1 MNTITDFLN
10 NSYKA
15 NPDKLAIIDDNSKF
29 SYSGLNQEVNKFSSF
44 LNQFPQNSVIS
55 LLFDNTNEFVISYLG
70 VINSGCTAHLIPT
83 GISQSNLK
91 EQIFSAKPRLILSS
105 DVHFSKFN
113 EIEFENLEKLKFSE
127 IKKTSSDTR
136 KPKSS
141 DYAYL
146 IYTSGTTSAP
156 KGVPVT
162 HSSCVFTTGNIVR
175 TLQYSKDDVDLLP
188 LPLSHSFGLGCLHTS
203 LYVGSTL
210 VIQNGPTIYDIL
222 DSIKKYDVT
231 TLAAVPSTLSK
242 ITSSASND
250 SLNLLSDLRLIITN
264 STFFPPETIR
274 KLKDTLK
281 TGKVATYYG
290 LTEASRSTFMIF
302 DDDVLAAEFP
312 DVIESVG
319 KPSDGISI
327 KIVSVDNE
335 NKATGEIWLKGSNVI
350 EKYWT
355 EEHTKENLSNGWLK
369 TGDLGR
375 VRNGYLYILGR
386 VDDLINISGE
396 KVYPQEIERVV
407 KVLSGIDEVVAI
419 PMKHKSF
426 GEVVK
431 LFVKKSVES
440 DITKTEILTHCIKN
454 LERFKVPAKI
464 EFVEDFPRTDYGKI
478 KRFMLK

>member
-1 MNTITDFLN
+1 MNTIADFLN
-10 NSYKA
+10 NSYRA
-15 NPDKLAIIDDNSKF
+15 NPDKLAIIDNNSKF
-29 SYSGLNQEVNKFSSF
+29 SYSGLNQQVNKFSSF

-91 EQIFSAKPRLILSS
+91 EQIFSAKPRLILTS
-105 DVHFSKFN
+105 DVHFSKFD

-156 KGVPVT
+156 KGVPIT

-210 VIQNGPTIYDIL
+210 VIQNGPTTHNIL

-242 ITSSASND
+242 ITFSASND

-274 KLKDTLK
+274 KLKETLK

-302 DDDVLAAEFP
+302 DDDDEK
-312 DVIESVG
+312 IESVG
-319 KPSDGISI
+319 KPSDEISI
-327 KIVSVDNE
+327 KIISVNDE
-335 NKATGEIWLKGSNVI
+335 SSVGEIWIKGSNVI

-355 EEHTKENLSNGWLK
+355 EEHTKENLSDGWLK
-369 TGDLGR
+369 TGDLGKID
-375 VRNGYLYILGR
+375 NGYLYILGR
-386 VDDLINISGE
+386 IDDLINISGE

-407 KVLSGIDEVVAI
+407 KVLSGIDDVVAI

>member
-1 MNTITDFLN
+1 MNTIADFLN
-10 NSYKA
+10 NSYRA

-29 SYSGLNQEVNKFSSF
+29 SYSELNQEVNRLSSF

-146 IYTSGTTSAP
+146 IYTSGTTSSP
-156 KGVPVT
+156 KGVPIT
-162 HSSCVFTTGNIVR
+162 HSSCVFTTDNIVK

-242 ITSSASND
+242 ITFSASND

-274 KLKDTLK
+274 KLKETLK

-302 DDDVLAAEFP
+302 DDDEK
-312 DVIESVG
+312 IESVG
-319 KPSDGISI
+319 KPSDGISV
-327 KIVSVDNE
+327 KIVSVNDDLSV
-335 NKATGEIWLKGSNVI
+335 GEIWIKGSNVI

-355 EEHTKENLSNGWLK
+355 EEHTKENLSDGWLK
-369 TGDLGR
+369 TGDLGKIDD
-375 VRNGYLYILGR
+375 GFLYILGR

-431 LFVKKSVES
+431 LFVKKSIES
-440 DITKTEILTHCIKN
+440 DITKTKILTHCIKN

>member
-156 KGVPVT
+156 KGVPIT

-175 TLQYSKDDVDLLP
+175 TLQYSKNDVDLLP

-210 VIQNGPTIYDIL
+210 VIQNGPTTHNIL

-302 DDDVLAAEFP
+302 VVDDEK
-312 DVIESVG
+312 IESVG

-327 KIVSVDNE
+327 KIISVNDE
-335 NKATGEIWLKGSNVI
+335 SSVGEIWIRGSNVI

-355 EEHTKENLSNGWLK
+355 EEHTKENLSDGWLK
-369 TGDLGR
+369 TGDLGKIDD
-375 VRNGYLYILGR
+375 GYLYILGR
-386 VDDLINISGE
+386 IDDLINISGE

-431 LFVKKSVES
+431 LFVKKSAES
-440 DITKTEILTHCIKN
+440 NITKTEILTHCIKN

>member
-1 MNTITDFLN
+1 MNTIADFLN
-10 NSYKA
+10 NSYRA
-15 NPDKLAIIDDNSKF
+15 NPDKLAIIDNNSKF
-29 SYSGLNQEVNKFSSF
+29 SYSGLNQQVNKFSSF

-91 EQIFSAKPRLILSS
+91 EQIFSAKPRLILTS
-105 DVHFSKFN
+105 DVHFSKFD

-156 KGVPVT
+156 KGVPIT

-210 VIQNGPTIYDIL
+210 VIQNGPTTHNIL

-242 ITSSASND
+242 ITFSASND

-274 KLKDTLK
+274 KLKETLK

-302 DDDVLAAEFP
+302 DDDDEK
-312 DVIESVG
+312 IESVG
-319 KPSDGISI
+319 KPSDEISI
-327 KIVSVDNE
+327 KIISVNDE
-335 NKATGEIWLKGSNVI
+335 SSVGEIWIKGSNVI
-350 EKYWT
+350 KKYWT
-355 EEHTKENLSNGWLK
+355 EEHTKENLSDGWLK
-369 TGDLGR
+369 TGDLGKIDD
-375 VRNGYLYILGR
+375 GYLYILGR
-386 VDDLINISGE
+386 IDDLINISGE

-407 KVLSGIDEVVAI
+407 KVLSGIDDVVAI

>member
-1 MNTITDFLN
+1 MNTIADFLN
-10 NSYKA
+10 NSYRA
-15 NPDKLAIIDDNSKF
+15 NPDKLAIIDNNSKF
-29 SYSGLNQEVNKFSSF
+29 SYSGLNQQVNRFSSF

-91 EQIFSAKPRLILSS
+91 EQIFSAKPRLILTS
-105 DVHFSKFN
+105 DVHFSKFD

-156 KGVPVT
+156 KGVPIT

-210 VIQNGPTIYDIL
+210 VIQNGPTTHNIL

-242 ITSSASND
+242 ITFSASND

-274 KLKDTLK
+274 KLKETLK

-302 DDDVLAAEFP
+302 DDDDEK
-312 DVIESVG
+312 IESVG
-319 KPSDGISI
+319 KPSDEISI
-327 KIVSVDNE
+327 KIISVNDE
-335 NKATGEIWLKGSNVI
+335 SSVGEIWIKGSNVI

-355 EEHTKENLSNGWLK
+355 EEHTKENLSDGWLK
-369 TGDLGR
+369 TGDLGKIDD
-375 VRNGYLYILGR
+375 GYLYILGR
-386 VDDLINISGE
+386 IDDLINISGE

-407 KVLSGIDEVVAI
+407 KVLSGIDDVVAI

>member
-146 IYTSGTTSAP
+146 IYTSGTTSSP
-156 KGVPVT
+156 KGVPIT
-162 HSSCVFTTGNIVR
+162 HSSCVFTTDNIVK

-222 DSIKKYDVT
+222 NSIKKYDVT

-274 KLKDTLK
+274 KLKETLK

-302 DDDVLAAEFP
+302 DDDEK
-312 DVIESVG
+312 IESVG
-319 KPSDGISI
+319 KPSDGISV
-327 KIVSVDNE
+327 KIVSALPMIDQE
-335 NKATGEIWLKGSNVI
+335 IGEIWIKGSNVI

-355 EEHTKENLSNGWLK
+355 EEHTKENLSDGWLK
-369 TGDLGR
+369 TGDLGKIDD
-375 VRNGYLYILGR
+375 GFLYILGR

-431 LFVKKSVES
+431 LFVKKSIES
-440 DITKTEILTHCIKN
+440 DITKTKILTHCIKN

-464 EFVEDFPRTDYGKI
+464 EFIEDFPRTDYGKI
-478 KRFMLK
+478 KRFMLKE